1 LDKIFNLLE
10 ADDLLQIAIAYPSK
24 CKHLVKNVRKIY
36 ELHLFKS
43 LPEIKSDV
51 NLLIENLNE
60 SISSLKVVL
69 HDQKTH
75 PKYIYYKNK
84 LEVKKPGNQLHS
96 FFPIS
101 TDEIALV
108 DAYHPEEKID
118 AENKYFNI
126 IQQNDTT
133 FSDFLSYVEKT
144 KQVKNFLSKYV
155 KNLKLFDERPVPKTK
170 LLSFSSPQPN
180 KPSPAKVFED
190 VQCRITEKQIA
201 QLYLLFPKIQHLEFI
216 HFKSCLPNMA
226 HPFEE
231 RLAFSDR
238 LAANFYL
245 FHANEFIPFRLKSIC
260 FPTATELSTVDCT
273 TVTSFDFNI
282 HIPIN
287 GLVQQIL
294 RIGNCLEEL
303 TLSAN
308 LLTQES
314 GEYFQRLK
322 NLKKLTINWETLLS
336 VILKGIFEDLTR
348 FPAKQLDFC
357 WMKFDS
363 SITLLPVQYLDR
375 QALIGNF
382 ISSCLSD
389 NATNVLIEVV
399 YYVDFRDLSNQ
410 TCKIFTS
417 KFEKGKFSYDD
428 EIQKFLEKAVYV
440 KQVKW
445 W

>member
-1 LDKIFNLLE
+1 MLRTSFTVGNFYFRPEHVISEEIILNLS
-10 ADDLLQIAIAYPSK
+10 P
-24 CKHLVKNVRKIY
+24 V
-36 ELHLFKS
+36 F
-43 LPEIKSDV
+43 
-51 NLLIENLNE
+51 
-60 SISSLKVVL
+60 

-75 PKYIYYKNK
+75 PKYIYYISKP
-84 LEVKKPGNQLHS
+84 EVKPPDNNFHS
-96 FFPIS
+96 FCPLS
-101 TDEIALV
+101 TDEMTLL

-118 AENKYFNI
+118 AQNKYFSLIN
-126 IQQNDTT
+126 QYDTT
-133 FSDFLSYVEKT
+133 FSDFLSYVEKN
-144 KQVKNFLSKYV
+144 KRVKNFLSQHV
-155 KNLKLFDERPVPKTK
+155 KKLKMFDERPVPKTK

-180 KPSPAKVFED
+180 KPSPTKVFED
-190 VQCRITEKQIA
+190 VQCRLTEKQIA
-201 QLYLLFPKIQHLEFI
+201 QLYLLFPKIQHIEFI

-226 HPFEE
+226 HSFEE

-245 FHANEFIPFRLKSIC
+245 FHANEFIPFRLKSIR

-287 GLVQQIL
+287 GLFQQIL
-294 RIGNCLEEL
+294 RIGNNLEEL
-303 TLSAN
+303 NLSSN

-314 GEYFQRLK
+314 GEYFRRLK

-336 VILKGIFEDLTR
+336 VILEGIFEDLKR
-348 FPAKQLDFC
+348 PPAKQLDYC
-357 WMKFDS
+357 WMKFDC

-375 QALIGNF
+375 QALIGTF
-382 ISSCLSD
+382 ISSCISE

-399 YYVDFRDLSNQ
+399 YYVDFRDLSKQ
-410 TCKIFTS
+410 TCRIFTS
-417 KFEKGKFSYDD
+417 KFEKGHFSYGN
-428 EIQKFLEKAVYV
+428 EILKFLEKAVYV